1 MKSRIINTKVKS
13 RKIEKKKPEYFK
25 KIDKINKFKSE
36 INNSTVLY
44 NYQKNY
50 ILFHKNKRKINS
62 NYGLINCSE
71 NSLKKKQLI
80 LRKIIFNKN
89 ILNMINTHTLDIDK
103 LNDAYTILEN
113 LRNEKKHLNI
123 IKKSERN
130 DKIITI
136 QKNTWNNFIFNV
148 TLMLNKKLNTSE
160 KKIFEMILSQIKIN
174 DIIPNIDLNNNY
186 SLKYKYY
193 VPFQYLWTYIQNRNI
208 YFTLNKN
215 DTIEDKLIKIYNKV
229 PDILYNYF

>member
-1 MKSRIINTKVKS
+1 
-13 RKIEKKKPEYFK
+13 
-25 KIDKINKFKSE
+25 
-36 INNSTVLY
+36 
-44 NYQKNY
+44 
-50 ILFHKNKRKINS
+50 
-62 NYGLINCSE
+62 
-71 NSLKKKQLI
+71 
-80 LRKIIFNKN
+80 
-89 ILNMINTHTLDIDK
+89 MINTHTLDIDK

-148 TLMLNKKLNTSE
+148 TLMLNRKLNTSE

-193 VPFQYLWTYIQNRNI
+193 VPFQYEWAYIEKRNI
-208 YFTLNKN
+208 YFTLNKH
-215 DTIEDKLIKIYNKV
+215 DSIEDKLIKIYNKV

>member
-1 MKSRIINTKVKS
+1 MKSRTMNIKSKS
-13 RKIEKKKPEYFK
+13 RKIEKKKREYLK
-25 KIDKINKFKSE
+25 QIDKINIFKSE
-36 INNSTVLY
+36 INNSTILY

-50 ILFHKNKRKINS
+50 ILFHKNRNKVNS

-148 TLMLNKKLNTSE
+148 TLMLNRKLNTSE

-186 SLKYKYY
+186 NLKYKYY
-193 VPFQYLWTYIQNRNI
+193 VPFQYEWAYIEKRNI
-208 YFTLNKN
+208 YFTLNKH
-215 DTIEDKLIKIYNKV
+215 DSIEDKLIKIYNKI
-229 PDILYNYF
+229 PNILYNYF